1 MKEINSSNSKLFGIG
16 RSTALLRPLDLTDEA
31 DGMVLLHINLH
42 CKFTSKI
49 LMKCKIMDGCTAA
62 LMHAY

>member
-31 DGMVLLHINLH
+31 AGMVLLHINLH

-49 LMKCKIMDGCTAA
+49 SRFYKIVP
-62 LMHAY
+62 